1 MTRVLIAQFLGP
13 MAVHRRTR
21 VFVCFVLVWIAVRL
35 SIACSEQDHQPL
47 AASEQTTNKVDAMSA
62 QMLIKL
68 GESGIHFAKRY
79 PDQVRVTNQPAG
91 LDFYNAR
98 WPKAPH
104 ASVKVESGSHAFTVA
119 HVLSVQSAQE
129 LGPLAGEGLYEF
141 TINAGITEP
150 DLIAHDEARV
160 KTYAILNE
168 LVRIGWKPVVE
179 RSEPRLR
186 GKDRFDHTM
195 ATESVNGL
203 DPDYLPTLEEWMRI
217 ESRTP
222 WMFHAPGAYLEVT
235 FTRERTLIDP
245 AKPGSYM
252 LTFNVQTEAEHFRG
266 YVASDDRPR
275 WKVLLPKVLS
285 GLSGARAQ
293 KEKEL
298 RAKGVRLDEAYVDPP
313 AP

>member
-1 MTRVLIAQFLGP
+1 MRRVVIACILG
-13 MAVHRRTR
+13 A
-21 VFVCFVLVWIAVRL
+21 LL
-35 SIACSEQDHQPL
+35 SIACTEQDHQRL
-47 AASEQTTNKVDAMSA
+47 VANERTTNKADAMSA
-62 QMLIKL
+62 PMLLKL
-68 GESGIHFAKRY
+68 GESGIDFAKRY
-79 PDQVRVTNQPAG
+79 PDQVRVTHQPAG

-104 ASVKVESGSHAFTVA
+104 ASVKVVAGSKSFTVE

-129 LGPLAGEGLYEF
+129 VGPLAEEGLYEF
-141 TINAGITEP
+141 TINAGLTEP

-160 KTYAILNE
+160 KTYAILSE
-168 LVRIGWKPVVE
+168 LVRIGWKPLVE

-186 GKDRFDHTM
+186 GKARFDHTM
-195 ATESVNGL
+195 ATDSVNGL
-203 DPDYLPTLEEWMRI
+203 DPDYVPTLDEWMRI

-222 WMFHAPGAYLEVT
+222 WMFHVPGAYLQVS

-266 YVASDDRPR
+266 YVESDDRPR
-275 WKVLLPKVLS
+275 WKVVLPQVLS
-285 GLSGARAQ
+285 GLSDARAQ

-298 RAKGVRLDEAYVDPP
+298 RAKGVRMDEAYVDPM
-313 AP
+313 APRHE

>member
-1 MTRVLIAQFLGP
+1 MRRV
-13 MAVHRRTR
+13 
-21 VFVCFVLVWIAVRL
+21 VLACIIGSLL
-35 SIACSEQDHQPL
+35 SIACSEQDHQRL
-47 AASEQTTNKVDAMSA
+47 AANERTTNNADAMSA
-62 QMLIKL
+62 PMLLKL
-68 GESGIHFAKRY
+68 GESGIDFAKRY
-79 PDQVRVTNQPAG
+79 PDQVRVTHQPAG

-104 ASVKVESGSHAFTVA
+104 ASVKVEAGSRSFIVEHA
-119 HVLSVQSAQE
+119 LSVQSAQE
-129 LGPLAGEGLYEF
+129 LGPLEGEGLYEF
-141 TINAGITEP
+141 TINAGLTEP

-195 ATESVNGL
+195 ATDSVNGL
-203 DPDYLPTLEEWMRI
+203 DPDYLPTFDEWMRI

-222 WMFHAPGAYLEVT
+222 WTFHAPGAYLQVS

-266 YVASDDRPR
+266 YVESDDRHR
-275 WKVLLPKVLS
+275 WKVVLPQVLA
-285 GLSGARAQ
+285 GLSDARAQ

-298 RAKGVRLDEAYVDPP
+298 RAKGVRMDEAYVDPR
-313 AP
+313 ASGLE